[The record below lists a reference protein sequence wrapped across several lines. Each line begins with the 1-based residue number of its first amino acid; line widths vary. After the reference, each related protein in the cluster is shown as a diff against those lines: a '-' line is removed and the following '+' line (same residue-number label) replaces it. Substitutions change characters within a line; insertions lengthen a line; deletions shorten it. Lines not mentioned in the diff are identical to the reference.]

1 MAERRVSV
9 GTRRLA
15 MFMVSTAL
23 VSASAGVFEV
33 RAQDAGTS
41 PTTNGPRA
49 ISIPAQPLDAALR
62 AFTRQTGWQVG
73 YAAALVS
80 GRTSS
85 AVAGETDPLVAL
97 RALTAGAGIEIRVT
111 GARTASLVAEG
122 TIDEAAAAG
131 TTVLEEITV
140 SSSGGGVKLGTESA
154 ADTGTS
160 TLSEGQIAARAEGSD
175 ANGILRNLPNV
186 QYQNDIDEEA
196 GATDQT
202 VIDLKPREVSI
213 SGARI
218 YENNFILEGME
229 INTVTGSQERYGD
242 EALAD
247 RTITPPNADRVYGL
261 HSQTVFVPA
270 EFLTEATVIDSNAS
284 AKYGNFQGGV
294 VSYKLEEAEKEQW
307 KGHVSTD
314 YTTSDWT
321 SYNLGTEDGL
331 NPNDIARN
339 EYMKR
344 RQAISVGGPLSDNL
358 SVRLQYSR
366 QDAVTDKD
374 KAYRYTE
381 TDRIEQDSLNQF
393 YRGQLKAET
402 DLGDF
407 TLEGAFTAYDQV
419 WEHALW
425 RNLRL
430 NTETRSLT
438 SKLQHDYEF
447 EDLDV
452 GGVAISNVK
461 LESKLTYGTSDT
473 LNDMNA
479 NVAHAYMQS
488 FRRSAANGG
497 GLWQSTELSDWCRT
511 DTTVSQTICYDGA
524 TGDKQQ
530 GQDQFGWNEEL
541 TGDIWSG
548 SFLIGTEFK
557 HTKGHRSRPED
568 AIYYGTYTSL
578 GQVPASI
585 TGFVCNTTEEC
596 STEQFA
602 SNKTIY
608 KAFDITAQ
616 VNSFATYAELEQ
628 DWDWFELRA
637 GARLTYDDYMQ
648 NLDLAP
654 RAVATWKPFEDLS
667 LSIGAN
673 RYYNAQSLAFA
684 IRDQQ
689 PRGQSYIRVRSG
701 ATVGS
706 TWTPAAITGN
716 YTNSASDLET
726 PYTDEISVSLKG
738 VEPLFDGEWRLRFL
752 DRQSKSQFASE
763 AVGQS
768 RFLTNNGS
776 GAYQSFTAEYSK
788 NLELESAWGLD
799 EALFNASITWSR
811 NEVSNNSYFET
822 DFEDEYIWYKNKS
835 YTLAGFN
842 VVTGNMDIPLRAQT
856 GLSTKWLDSRLTLDI
871 NANYNFGYT
880 GVKNTDQNP
889 IVINGLSHE
898 IYEDFDFDPTLTV
911 DLAAS
916 YKVYEEEDRGM
927 TVNLKVNNL
936 FNEIGNATAS
946 ANNPWVIG
954 RTLWVGASAEF

>member
-1 MAERRVSV
+1 MAERSVST
-9 GTRRLA
+9 GKCRLA
-15 MFMVSTAL
+15 LLLVSTAL
-23 VSASAGVFEV
+23 VSVSAGAFEV
-33 RAQDAGTS
+33 RAQVSGAS
-41 PTTNGPRA
+41 PAANGPSA

-73 YAAALVS
+73 YAAALVA
-80 GRTSS
+80 GRTSGT
-85 AVAGETDPLVAL
+85 VAGDTDPLTAL
-97 RALTAGAGIEIRVT
+97 RKLLATSGIEIRMA
-111 GARTASLVAEG
+111 GARTVSLVAAA
-122 TIDEAAAAG
+122 TIDEAAGAG

-140 SSSGGGVKLGTESA
+140 SSSGGGVTLGTEST

-160 TLSEGQIAARAEGSD
+160 TLSEGQITARAEGSD

-186 QYQNDIDEEA
+186 QYQNDIDDDA

-213 SGARI
+213 SGARV

-229 INTVTGSQERYGD
+229 INSVTGSQERYGD

-247 RTITPPNADRVYGL
+247 RTTTPPNADRVYGL

-331 NPNDIARN
+331 NPNDIARD
-339 EYMKR
+339 EYIKR

-366 QDAVTDKD
+366 QDAVTEKDKD
-374 KAYRYTE
+374 YRYIE
-381 TDRIEQDSLNQF
+381 KDRIEQDSLNQF

-407 TLEGAFTAYDQV
+407 TFEGAFTAYDQA

-438 SKLQHDYEF
+438 SKMQHDYEF
-447 EDLDV
+447 EDLDL
-452 GGVAISNVK
+452 GGVAISNLK
-461 LESKLTYGTSDT
+461 LESKLTYGNSNT
-473 LNDMNA
+473 LNDMNG
-479 NVAHAYMQS
+479 NVARAYRQS
-488 FRRSAANGG
+488 FTRSAANGG
-497 GLWQSTELSDWCRT
+497 GLWEATELSDWCRT
-511 DTTVSQTICYDGA
+511 DTTISSTLCYDGA
-524 TGDKQQ
+524 TGDKEQ
-530 GQDQFGWNEEL
+530 GQQQFGWNEEL
-541 TGDIWSG
+541 TGDIWNG
-548 SFLIGTEFK
+548 SFVLGTEFK
-557 HTKGHRSRPED
+557 HTKGHRRRPED
-568 AIYYGTYTSL
+568 AIYYGAYTSL
-578 GQVPASI
+578 GQVPTSI
-585 TGFVCNTTEEC
+585 TAFVCNTTEEC
-596 STEQFA
+596 SAEQFA
-602 SNKTIY
+602 STKIVY
-608 KAFDITAQ
+608 QAFDVTAQ
-616 VNSFATYAELEQ
+616 LNSFTTYAELEQ
-628 DWDWFELRA
+628 DWDWFEFRA
-637 GARLTYDDYMQ
+637 GARLSYDDYMH
-648 NLDLAP
+648 NIDISP
-654 RAVATWKPFEDLS
+654 RTVATWKPFEDFS
-667 LSIGAN
+667 LSVGAN

-689 PRGQSYIRVRSG
+689 PRAQSYTRGRSG

-706 TWTPAAITGN
+706 TWTAGTITGN

-726 PYTDEISVSLKG
+726 PYSHEVTISLSG
-738 VEPLFDGEWRLRFL
+738 VEPLFEGEWRLRFL
-752 DRQSKSQFASE
+752 DRQSKKQFASE

-768 RFLTNNGS
+768 RFLTNSGS

-788 NLELESAWGLD
+788 NLELESEWGLD

-811 NEVSNNSYFET
+811 NEVSNDSYFET
-822 DFEDEYIWYKNKS
+822 DFEDEYVWYKNKS
-835 YTLAGFN
+835 YTLGGFN
-842 VVTGNMDIPLRAQT
+842 VVTGNMDIPLRAQA
-856 GLSTKWLDSRLTLDI
+856 GLSTKWLDSTLKLDL

-880 GVKNTDQNP
+880 GVKNTNDTA
-889 IVINGLSHE
+889 VVNGLTHE

-916 YKVYEEEDRGM
+916 YKVYEEEERGM

-946 ANNPWVIG
+946 TNNPWIIG
-954 RTLWVGASAEF
+954 RTIWIGARAEF